1 MSIRKYGYI
10 SMSITINKIKDQY
23 AISRG
28 FKDWEDQFNAR
39 FLNNYV
45 TTDLMRLSAES
56 MKDEI
61 INWLMVNTTLEVEK
75 IVELKHVKIK

>member
-1 MSIRKYGYI
+1 
-10 SMSITINKIKDQY
+10 MSITINKIKDRY
-23 AISRG
+23 AESRG

-45 TTDLMRLSAES
+45 TTDLMRLSAEY

-61 INWLMVNTTLEVEK
+61 INWLMVNTSLEVEK
-75 IVELKHVKIK
+75 IVEMKHIKIK